1 MCSTHHYYYHCT
13 KYTAI
18 LSVTVRNTFLTAPR
32 IRLFVSFFVL
42 YTHTHTQSW
51 QANACTRGDTL
62 VSALCTVLVWFLSCF
77 LSLFLCLLLYA
88 RSRLPLLLVNYNTK
102 PKFAENRRT
111 NETAASRTNARLC
124 AYLARNLLIP
134 REALAHDCCD
144 ILWHLN
150 VITLSVTAHCLIR
163 IVGFHLWK
171 PVEFI
176 FFTFFRMELF
186 FLF

>member
-42 YTHTHTQSW
+42 NTHTQSW

-62 VSALCTVLVWFLSCF
+62 VSAHCTVLVWFLSCF
-77 LSLFLCLLLYA
+77 LSLFLRLLLYA
-88 RSRLPLLLVNYNTK
+88 RSRLPLLPVNYNMK

-124 AYLARNLLIP
+124 AYFARNLLIP

-144 ILWHLN
+144 ILWRLN

-163 IVGFHLWK
+163 IMGFHLWK

-176 FFTFFRMELF
+176 FFTFFRMKLL

>member
-42 YTHTHTQSW
+42 YTHTHT
-51 QANACTRGDTL
+51 
-62 VSALCTVLVWFLSCF
+62 VLTSERMHERRHAGLRSLHRPGLISIL
-77 LSLFLCLLLYA
+77 LSLSLSLSITLCSIQVTPTT
-88 RSRLPLLLVNYNTK
+88 RQNYNTK

-163 IVGFHLWK
+163 IVGFHL
-171 PVEFI
+171 
-176 FFTFFRMELF
+176 
-186 FLF
+186 